1 MITKKFK
8 YSQLIFGMFILLT
21 VILFLGGCGKTYQVA
36 KVRTSGFLG
45 DYSQLHKG
53 AKGEAQLLY
62 INPAAKFGAYDKI
75 LMDPVKIYADKNGKL
90 SKLPKKDVQNI
101 LSYLDAA
108 VREQLKN
115 QYDFVDRSGRGVMRL
130 RLAITE
136 AEGSMVVLDTV
147 SSILPIGM
155 AISGISR
162 VAFGTY
168 GPVGKAG
175 IEAELLDSQTGERL
189 AAAVGR
195 RAGEKYTGKFDKF
208 NKWRAIQG
216 ACDYWAVRLSHRLA
230 ELKANDGR

>member
-1 MITKKFK
+1 MITKKLK
-8 YSQLIFGMFILLT
+8 YGNLILGMSFILT
-21 VILFLGGCGKTYQVA
+21 VMLFLGGCGQTYQVD
-36 KVRTSGFLG
+36 KVHTSGFLG

-53 AKGEAQLLY
+53 DKGEAQLLY
-62 INPAAKFGAYDKI
+62 INPAAQFGAYDKI
-75 LMDPVKIYADKNGKL
+75 LMDPVKIYADNKGKL
-90 SKLPKKDVQNI
+90 GKLPKKDVQNI

-108 VREQLKN
+108 IREQLKN
-115 QYDFVDRSGRGVMRL
+115 QYDFVDKPGQGVMRL
-130 RLAITE
+130 RVAITE

-147 SSILPIGM
+147 SSVTPIGI

-175 IEAELLDSQTGERL
+175 IEAELLDSQTGKRL

-208 NKWRAIQG
+208 NKWRAFQG
-216 ACDYWAVRLSHRLA
+216 ACDHWSVRLSHRLA
-230 ELKANDGR
+230 ELRANAK